1 MARQPAQPR
10 VSITQETDDVT
21 VFAFPRGQ
29 IDGHAVRELYEQVVQ
44 IIDHP
49 NACVLIDLD
58 GIEIISSG
66 AMGMCVTL
74 KKKCLGVGAQ
84 MHVAVP
90 RAQVMQ
96 QFQIMNLHMVLRL
109 FVSRQEAVAA
119 FE

>member
-1 MARQPAQPR
+1 MPSEPAQPR
-10 VSITQETDDVT
+10 VAITKEAGDVT

-44 IIDHP
+44 VIDHP
-49 NACVLIDLD
+49 NACLLVDLE

-84 MHVAVP
+84 MHIAVP

-96 QFQIMNLHMVLRL
+96 MFQIMNLHMVLQL
-109 FVSRQEAVAA
+109 FASRDEAVAA
-119 FE
+119 FK